1 MRGCSFAYALLNLT
15 NVKCNVLICFLTL
28 LICQAHFMP
37 LVSAGRPRP
46 RHAESHT
53 TSNGNSVAAPGSNVA
68 PNAKAPGTMGGAI
81 FMGEE
86 IKTVAQLEAAC
97 RRYETQGDP
106 GAAVG
111 HGELILTVVDLAHEE
126 YTYAS
131 TSNMMYHLSNVGRVQ
146 NLLLIGADNR
156 TCTELRERYIP
167 CFEDGLTG
175 SWMLDETPPLGRAG
189 VIKWF
194 FLNRIL
200 AMKKYS
206 VLYMDTDVVTL
217 HDPFFEWGNPTSI
230 PYDLQALSDYPDF
243 TRNWTQWNRPCPLYD
258 PGGADPLDMPV
269 KMCASTGFM
278 FMRPSEANNVFTSAM
293 IQAITNQP
301 DWWEGKIAQ
310 RVMLSYSFSEGYMPG
325 LAVRLLDGSE
335 YANTKAMR
343 VQQQSSA
350 GGIDQAHQARM
361 VVLKAS
367 GVNVKEKDLELKEMG
382 KWHPE
387 EWAQNLMKT
396 YKVVES
402 NKLTE
407 AVLEV
412 MVNET
417 KFGKVATAPVST
429 APLLSDGSVQVP
441 VQPAEPVLEVDDTPS
456 VG

>member
-1 MRGCSFAYALLNLT
+1 
-15 NVKCNVLICFLTL
+15 
-28 LICQAHFMP
+28 
-37 LVSAGRPRP
+37 
-46 RHAESHT
+46 
-53 TSNGNSVAAPGSNVA
+53 
-68 PNAKAPGTMGGAI
+68 MGGAI

-243 TRNWTQWNRPCPLYD
+243 TRNWTQWNRPCPVCLASLACYYLVTLMAAGRCLSVICGKQTVQEQLYD

-301 DWWEGKIAQ
+301 DW
-310 RVMLSYSFSEGYMPG
+310 
-325 LAVRLLDGSE
+325 
-335 YANTKAMR
+335 
-343 VQQQSSA
+343 
-350 GGIDQAHQARM
+350 
-361 VVLKAS
+361 
-367 GVNVKEKDLELKEMG
+367 
-382 KWHPE
+382 
-387 EWAQNLMKT
+387 
-396 YKVVES
+396 
-402 NKLTE
+402 
-407 AVLEV
+407 
-412 MVNET
+412 
-417 KFGKVATAPVST
+417 
-429 APLLSDGSVQVP
+429 
-441 VQPAEPVLEVDDTPS
+441 
-456 VG
+456 